1 MIGCGAER
9 SVEPEEALPS
19 VAPLLDVVALA
30 EFSTSEALRDWPE
43 DRIAGLSRGMAEM
56 CIDEFGVEGELSR
69 LDEAT
74 LSESFQRIRRLPKE
88 NLSRRAVSDFCDE
101 LAQ

>member
-9 SVEPEEALPS
+9 SVEPEGTLPP
-19 VAPLLDVVALA
+19 VAPLLDEVAVA
-30 EFSTSEALRDWPE
+30 EFSASEALHDWTE
-43 DRIAGLSRGMAEM
+43 DRIAGLSRGMAEV
-56 CIDEFGVEGELSR
+56 CIDEFGIEGELSR

-74 LSESFQRIRRLPKE
+74 LSESFQRTRRLPKE